1 MIPVDFAVPPRL
13 IMRLAIERSQGL
25 AQPQG
30 AVALHIFVLASPY
43 MASVTLLPVAR
54 GAPNFW
60 ASYKMF
66 NVTEDILNHHA
77 ILVTRRSFGT
87 MII

>member
-1 MIPVDFAVPPRL
+1 MSGANKVEA
-13 IMRLAIERSQGL
+13 GL

-30 AVALHIFVLASPY
+30 AVALHISVLASPY

-54 GAPNFW
+54 APNFW

-66 NVTEDILNHHA
+66 NVTKDILNHHA